1 MEYMKPINKS
11 QEVANSVY
19 VTIVLLITSL
29 SHPVD
34 AKDHVKVFMF
44 SVSRCG
50 LIAKSRNKSQ
60 VWYVHTT
67 SLNLNAKFVK
77 NLSQDSFQKETT
89 LKCR

>member
-1 MEYMKPINKS
+1 MEYMKLINKL

-19 VTIVLLITSL
+19 VTIILLITFL

-34 AKDHVKVFMF
+34 VKDHVRGFMF

-50 LIAKSRNKSQ
+50 LIVRSRNKSQ
-60 VWYVHTT
+60 EWYVHTT
-67 SLNLNAKFVK
+67 SLNFNVKFVR
-77 NLSQDSFQKETT
+77 NLSQDLSLKEIT